1 MKILLINKYFY
12 RRAGAETVFF
22 QERDFLLGQ
31 GHEVCDFSMHHP
43 HNFVSPCSDFFV
55 SHIEYQGPKSFRDV
69 LAYPSVAS
77 KFIRNGEAVRNLRK
91 LLAVYRPSVAHLHNV
106 YHQLTPAII
115 SVLKDHG
122 VKVVL
127 TLHDYKV
134 VCPNYKMLRHGAI
147 CSACH
152 GGNYWNCFVNRCEDG
167 SLPKSFLLTLEA
179 LWHRRVGS
187 YEGVD
192 LFISPS
198 KFLAAL
204 VGRGGIAEDRIRVLP
219 NGVDHHA
226 VTVTKRDDNYILY
239 LGRISKE
246 KGIPTLLKAHVRAK
260 MPLSLKVVGTGPL
273 LEELAQEYKDVDFL
287 GFKTGNELNSL
298 IGGAS
303 FVVVP
308 SEWYEN
314 CSMSVLEAMAYG
326 KPVIGAKIGGIPE
339 QIEHGKSGFL
349 FEMGNEEELAAQITI
364 LAADEGLRKKM
375 GDRARQKL
383 IEEYSLDR
391 HCKGLLSLYDEMLS
405 V

>member
-1 MKILLINKYFY
+1 MKILMVNKYFY

-22 QERDFLLGQ
+22 QERDFLLRQ
-31 GHEVCDFSMHHP
+31 GHEVCDFSMQHP
-43 HNFVSPCSDFFV
+43 QNCASPYAEFFV
-55 SHIEYQGPKSFRDV
+55 SHIEYRGPKSFREV
-69 LAYPSVAS
+69 LAYPVVAS

-91 LLAVYRPSVAHLHNV
+91 LLTGHRPSVAHLHNI

-115 SVLKDHG
+115 SVLKDYG

-134 VCPNYKMLRHGAI
+134 VCPNYKMLRHGTI
-147 CSACH
+147 CSACL
-152 GGNYWNCFVNRCEDG
+152 GGNYWNCLFNRCEEG
-167 SLPKSFLLTLEA
+167 SLPKSLLLTLEA
-179 LWHRRVGS
+179 LWHRGAGS
-187 YEGVD
+187 YDGVD

-198 KFLAAL
+198 KFLAEL
-204 VGRGGIAEDRIRVLP
+204 VGRGGVAEDRIRVLP
-219 NGVDHHA
+219 NGVDHQA
-226 VTVTKRDDNYILY
+226 VTVTNRDDSYILY

-260 MPLSLKVVGTGPL
+260 RPLSLKVVGTGPL

-287 GFKTGNELNSL
+287 GFKTGDELNSL

-364 LAADEGLRKKM
+364 LAEDEGLRKKM

-391 HCKGLLSLYDEMLS
+391 HCKGLLSIYDEMLS